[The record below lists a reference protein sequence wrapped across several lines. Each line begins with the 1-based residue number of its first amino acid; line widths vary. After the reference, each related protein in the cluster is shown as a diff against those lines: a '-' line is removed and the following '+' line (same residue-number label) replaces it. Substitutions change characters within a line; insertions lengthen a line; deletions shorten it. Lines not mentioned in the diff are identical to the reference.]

1 MAVLLEDLRSFVGA
15 VSTKDD
21 DELQVALDAAISWI
35 EERIYVASADKPE
48 VDTATLLLA
57 SRLYK
62 RRQSPE
68 GTAGF
73 GGDGVV
79 VRVLAND
86 PDVKALLERHQDM
99 TRSGLG

>member
-1 MAVLLEDLRSFVGA
+1 MVTLDDLRSFVGA

-21 DELQVALDAAISWI
+21 AELQVALDASTAWVA
-35 EERIYVASADKPE
+35 ERVYATSIDTPE
-48 VDTATLLLA
+48 VETATLLLA

-86 PDVKALLERHQDM
+86 PDVKAQLERHQDM
-99 TRSGLG
+99 TKAGLG